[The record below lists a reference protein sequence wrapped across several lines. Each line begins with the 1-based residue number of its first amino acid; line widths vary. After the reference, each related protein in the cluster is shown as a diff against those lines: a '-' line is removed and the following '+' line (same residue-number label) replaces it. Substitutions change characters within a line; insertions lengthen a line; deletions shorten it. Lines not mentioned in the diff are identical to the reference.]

1 MEFSLNLLRS
11 TQPFDDLGLGRAS
24 QGASELMRYYTL
36 CHAGHHGDLEKT
48 PYSYQDESNNRAP
61 KVVSQS
67 EQPPVSA
74 SDPVDAAT
82 KVTAVDQ
89 PTPPSSG
96 CEEKSYKRYRE

>member
-24 QGASELMRYYTL
+24 
-36 CHAGHHGDLEKT
+36 
-48 PYSYQDESNNRAP
+48 QDESNNRAP

>member
-24 QGASELMRYYTL
+24 QHLALEAIHTNLDG
-36 CHAGHHGDLEKT
+36 GDLEKT
-48 PYSYQDESNNRAP
+48 PYSYQDESNKRAP